1 MIATTSHQASSRG
14 RASWHIVT
22 GEFPPQPGG
31 VSDYCSLLTAALAA
45 AGEEVHVWTPPSPP
59 GGPRLDGVKLHRL
72 SSRFGPGSL
81 RELSAGLEA
90 SPPPRRLFIQYV
102 ADSFGC
108 HAMNLPF
115 CLWISR
121 RRAESVW
128 VLFHEYAYHV
138 AWGER
143 LMHNVRGVVTSAMGA
158 LVASRADRIFVSTPA
173 WERRIPARVRAAR
186 SIAWLPTPSNVP
198 PLFDEES
205 VRAARQM
212 ATGGE
217 SITVIGH
224 FGTFGLHIAR
234 LLAEALHPLLLGRP
248 DRRCL
253 LIGRG
258 GNAFAKELSRRHPTM
273 SSQLVTTG
281 GLPTESIARYIRAC
295 DIMLQPYE
303 EGATSRR
310 GTLMAGLSL
319 GVPVVTNLGH
329 SSEAIWSE
337 SGAVALAEDAR
348 PESIAAAAES
358 LLSSPARWQ
367 DLGRRAAA
375 IYVERFSLERTL
387 ETLQRLAREDDER
400 LR

>member
-1 MIATTSHQASSRG
+1 
-14 RASWHIVT
+14 
-22 GEFPPQPGG
+22 
-31 VSDYCSLLTAALAA
+31 
-45 AGEEVHVWTPPSPP
+45 
-59 GGPRLDGVKLHRL
+59 
-72 SSRFGPGSL
+72 
-81 RELSAGLEA
+81 
-90 SPPPRRLFIQYV
+90 
-102 ADSFGC
+102 
-108 HAMNLPF
+108 MNLPF

-121 RRAESVW
+121 RHAESVW

-173 WERRIPARVRAAR
+173 WERRIPARLRASR
-186 SIAWLPTPSNVP
+186 SITWLPIPSNVP
-198 PLFDEES
+198 PPASEEC
-205 VRAARQM
+205 VRR
-212 ATGGE
+212 TRN
-217 SITVIGH
+217 SIACGAPTTVIGH

-234 LLAEALHPLLLGRP
+234 LLAEALHPLLLGHL

-258 GNAFAKELSRRHPTM
+258 GRAFAKELIRRHPTM
-273 SSQLVTTG
+273 TAQLATTG
-281 GLPTESIARYIRAC
+281 GLPTESIAQYIMAC

-319 GVPVVTNLGH
+319 GMPVVTNVGH
-329 SSEAIWSE
+329 SSESIWSE
-337 SGAVALAEDAR
+337 SGAVALAEDSR
-348 PESIAAAAES
+348 PATIAVTAER
-358 LLSSPARWQ
+358 LLSSPEEWQ

-375 IYVERFSLERTL
+375 LYVERFSLERTM
-387 ETLQRLAREDDER
+387 ETLQRLAREDVER